1 MSPPSVVPWKPAITA
16 TLPAS
21 RAAWMRSAVMRLMRA
36 RVWPASVTMP
46 ICGPVNEQ
54 AGWPRDWSAIARRPI
69 VTCSPVERVRH
80 RGRGC
85 GVPVTAAH
93 RARSRSVVWPIAE
106 TTAPARCGRRADS
119 ATRRATF
126 LIFSGSATE
135 EPPYFWTISRPM
147 RGPSYT
153 TRARSV
159 KPTSARA
166 AAGAAA
172 VVVLRPDLA
181 RRRLPALPHLLAG
194 LLALLGR
201 HGAPP
206 LEVAVQPLALLGGER
221 LVTLEALLD
230 LLAPLRRELLVA
242 LVGALELALAIVGEL
257 VPALEVLHDPRALAR
272 RHLAEALEVLARGP
286 ALFGVE
292 ALPVPV
298 VLEGVLPLLRRHGAP
313 ALHVTL
319 GRRAL
324 LRRQPLEALDGR
336 ARGRRRRR
344 RLGEGGDRDGEPQRR
359 AHHEREQP
367 GHFAPRGG
375 DGGGGDDP
383 GPGSFAAPCACWLTS
398 MRSRSKRPMR
408 RATSRSRA

>member
-69 VTCSPVERVRH
+69 VTCSPVERIMSIS
-80 RGRGC
+80 RGPG
-85 GVPVTAAH
+85 GPGIAGA
-93 RARSRSVVWPIAE
+93 RARSRWVVLPIAE
-106 TTAPARCGRRADS
+106 PTTTTRCPRRADS

-126 LIFSGSATE
+126 LIFSASATE

-206 LEVAVQPLALLGGER
+206 LEVAVEP
-221 LVTLEALLD
+221 
-230 LLAPLRRELLVA
+230 
-242 LVGALELALAIVGEL
+242 
-257 VPALEVLHDPRALAR
+257 
-272 RHLAEALEVLARGP
+272 
-286 ALFGVE
+286 
-292 ALPVPV
+292 
-298 VLEGVLPLLRRHGAP
+298 
-313 ALHVTL
+313 
-319 GRRAL
+319 RAL
-324 LRRQPLEALDGR
+324 LRRQPLEALVGR

-383 GPGSFAAPCACWLTS
+383 GPGSFAASCACWLSS